1 MAVTRFLFGGLGLS
15 LDADRSEQKGRKM
28 AVPVMNGRLGMN
40 GRLDMSSSLGRTA
53 GAGLVEPRYSG
64 GRLTPRRLA
73 LGFGFGP
80 RPPSAAIALLTQR
93 GGVLLRLPGRGGLSG
108 R

>member
-28 AVPVMNGRLGMN
+28 AVPVMNGRRGMN

-80 RPPSAAIALLTQR
+80 RPAR
-93 GGVLLRLPGRGGLSG
+93 GGPYGRPPPGAVPLRAPGPGGAS
-108 R
+108 